1 MGLLPLPADGHY
13 PVSNH
18 PWNFTKRTW
27 KVVTLALALVLAAT
41 ALASTAFAKGDDEP
55 GQTVRGGGTS
65 IVSGG
70 TGAPSFVPV
79 TTTFAFNSRNGSG
92 RFECL
97 ALAPSA
103 AAGTAGSGNFDTN
116 VMYVIGT
123 ITSAEVN
130 GKTAV
135 LRGSATVTGLGKG
148 TDLPFTLTVTP
159 GGPGTTLV
167 LQVSG
172 LTFNEIVLEGEI
184 KF

>member
-1 MGLLPLPADGHY
+1 MIR
-13 PVSNH
+13 
-18 PWNFTKRTW
+18 RTW
-27 KVVTLALALVLAAT
+27 KPAILALVLVMT
-41 ALASTAFAKGDDEP
+41 LLASTVLAKGDNEQ

-65 IVSGG
+65 LVSGG

-79 TTTFAFNSRNGSG
+79 LTKFAFNSRNGSG

-103 AAGTAGSGNFDTN
+103 ARGSAGSGNFDTN
-116 VMYVIGT
+116 VMYVTGT

-130 GKTAV
+130 GQIGV
-135 LRGSATVTGLGKG
+135 LKGSATVTGVGSDPSNPQKLF
-148 TDLPFTLTVTP
+148 PFTVTVTP
-159 GGPGTTLV
+159 GGPGATLV
-167 LQVSG
+167 LVVSG